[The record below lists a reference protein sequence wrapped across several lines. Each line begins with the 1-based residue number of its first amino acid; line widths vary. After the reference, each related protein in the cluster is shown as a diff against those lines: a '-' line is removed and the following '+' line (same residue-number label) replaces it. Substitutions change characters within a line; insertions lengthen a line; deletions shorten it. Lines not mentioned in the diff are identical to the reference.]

1 MSTQYRLIR
10 SIECVLVPQVMISSD
25 FTFTS
30 GVWLPASYEPPILEW
45 RLFLFTGKDIRV
57 KIYVCQSRW
66 KSRLAR
72 SAGRWNTRGWRLI
85 MIILPQ

>member
-45 RLFLFTGKDIRV
+45 RLFLFTGKV
-57 KIYVCQSRW
+57 GEVSWTMEY
-66 KSRLAR
+66 
-72 SAGRWNTRGWRLI
+72 TRMATDYDHSPSVRRATRNG
-85 MIILPQ
+85 QG